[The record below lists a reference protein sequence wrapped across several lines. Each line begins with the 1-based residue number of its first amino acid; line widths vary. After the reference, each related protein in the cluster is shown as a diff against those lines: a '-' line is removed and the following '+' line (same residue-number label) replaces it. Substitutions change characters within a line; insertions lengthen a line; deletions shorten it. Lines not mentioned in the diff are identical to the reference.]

1 MFFLYILSESKIYKI
16 IKPVMEPVIEPFKS
30 DFLRILYVKSQ
41 YRISDIGIYMYT
53 D

>member
-1 MFFLYILSESKIYKI
+1 MIFIYILSETKIYKI

-30 DFLRILYVKSQ
+30 DFLRILDVKRQ
-41 YRISDIGIYMYT
+41 HRISDIGIYMYT